1 MSSDNFFFG
10 SVILPNVM
18 WYHIEVLLGRQPG
31 LGIMKNEVSIVK
43 AETWRGRLI
52 HRMLISK
59 VGCCNNM
66 QGKGAKILVCL
77 GS

>member
-18 WYHIEVLLGRQPG
+18 WYHIKVLLGRQPG

-52 HRMLISK
+52 SK